1 MMYTLLRRYFF
12 CHLLVLFIVWV
23 YPTQAFT
30 EQSTKIK
37 LSRNAQSQKSE
48 LFLAY
53 HIIELSSPIKTDNQ
67 KSDKKVTIDKKRRKE
82 NENPILFLDNVSH
95 YIEEEVPYQEK
106 IMVKD
111 FPFRKQSRT
120 ILYIFPRIRYMKER
134 MCAFFRWF
142 RQKDKEYSENNEI
155 FGNIVLNNN
164 NFGMLIHRSSGDTI
178 YQNRLSNNIKGVWL
192 SFSENNTVFRNNMTN
207 NEHGLDI
214 GSSSNNLIFE
224 NVISNN
230 DIGVLLTSIS
240 SINNTI
246 WNNDFVDNTKQA
258 IDDSSGATLFWDN
271 GSEGNYWSD
280 YDGTDNNGDGI
291 GDSPYIIDENNRDD
305 HPLMEPLIIP
315 EFPSWIVLPLFVTA
329 TLIVLIWRKKLYDA

>member
-142 RQKDKEYSENNEI
+142 RQKDKEYSENNEKTDVRREWEIWLGVDI
-155 FGNIVLNNN
+155 FHSYYKYKEAQDILKEK
-164 NFGMLIHRSSGDTI
+164 FSIPL
-178 YQNRLSNNIKGVWL
+178 YNIKVHPEYTDRQ
-192 SFSENNTVFRNNMTN
+192 FK
-207 NEHGLDI
+207 
-214 GSSSNNLIFE
+214 LI
-224 NVISNN
+224 
-230 DIGVLLTSIS
+230 L
-240 SINNTI
+240 
-246 WNNDFVDNTKQA
+246 
-258 IDDSSGATLFWDN
+258 
-271 GSEGNYWSD
+271 
-280 YDGTDNNGDGI
+280 
-291 GDSPYIIDENNRDD
+291 
-305 HPLMEPLIIP
+305 
-315 EFPSWIVLPLFVTA
+315 
-329 TLIVLIWRKKLYDA
+329 KKKF